1 MTGPSKTSSRP
12 QPKPRTVAEKLA
24 AAQAWQA
31 KIEKGLTLPNLTA
44 DEHALLIG
52 QKRAAAA
59 AVNAYGRALAHE
71 RKNPPPS
78 PDDLAMCQLL
88 NTPAPPTHW

>member
-31 KIEKGLTLPNLTA
+31 KMEKGLALPNLTA
-44 DEHALLIG
+44 DEHAFLIG

-59 AVNAYGRALAHE
+59 AVHGYERALAHE
-71 RKNPPPS
+71 RANEPPS
-78 PDDLAMCQLL
+78 SDDLAMCRLL
-88 NTPAPPTHW
+88 SMPASPVHW